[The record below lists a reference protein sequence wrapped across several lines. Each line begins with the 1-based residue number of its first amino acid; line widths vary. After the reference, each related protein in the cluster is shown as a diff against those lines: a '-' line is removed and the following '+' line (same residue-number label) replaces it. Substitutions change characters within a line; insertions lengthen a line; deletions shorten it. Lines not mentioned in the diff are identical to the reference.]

1 MLIMKSKKNKVKNV
15 LPQTIK
21 ISSLVTSNGFRI
33 GFGKNKKYGV
43 KYQSKIFSSLSP
55 AQAKILADNF
65 VYARTRQ
72 LTFRL
77 DSGLAYDFSKP
88 LMAAFTDYG
97 INTDLGKIADLNK
110 LSTKALLADFK
121 KAKISFNL
129 AKKSAY
135 LAPLKRSQSN
145 QFILAMSFGKD
156 SLLSYGLA
164 RELGLNL
171 HLVFVKEMENLNSEE
186 ARHKNQIIKEF
197 TKQEKL
203 KLDYLYDN
211 ADEIFLAKE
220 LSKDIHEFDNT
231 NGMLAF
237 MLELLPLAYYH
248 RAKYVILGNEANF
261 MDSFINHDGHRAY
274 PSFDQSIVYAKKHN
288 QHLARLTKNNLQS
301 VSLVE
306 PIYNLAE
313 MHLLYHCYPDLLK
326 FVMSCSP
333 EKPNSERWCYDC
345 PMCAKAFL
353 YSWAVGGDPKL
364 IKFSKDFF
372 AQEYQG
378 LYPLFAKK
386 ITRAYEKPKAVRD
399 EQLLAF
405 LLAYQNGAQG
415 YLIDL
420 FVRDYL
426 SEAKKRA
433 KSLRAKFFGIH
444 PSTTIPTEF
453 KTKLLNIYKQELKG
467 LL

>member
-1 MLIMKSKKNKVKNV
+1 MKSKKNKVKNV

-43 KYQSKIFSSLSP
+43 KYQSKIFSNLSL
-55 AQAKILADNF
+55 AQQKILADNF

-72 LTFRL
+72 LTFL
-77 DSGLAYDFSKP
+77 LESGLAYDFNKP
-88 LMAAFTDYG
+88 LMADFADYG
-97 INTDLGKIADLNK
+97 INTDLGKIADLNN
-110 LSTKALLADFK
+110 LSTKGLITAFK
-121 KAKISFNL
+121 KAKISFNK
-129 AKKSAY
+129 AKTKSY
-135 LAPLKRSQSN
+135 LVPKKANSAK

-156 SLLSYGLA
+156 SLLSYALA
-164 RELGLNL
+164 RELGLKCQ
-171 HLVFVKEMENLNSEE
+171 LVFVKEMENLNSEE

-197 TKQEKL
+197 TKQENL

-220 LSKDIHEFDNT
+220 LTKDIHEFDNT

-261 MDSFINHDGHRAY
+261 MDSFINHDGNLAY

-288 QHLARLTKNNLQS
+288 QHLAKFTKNNLQS

-313 MHLLYHCYPDLLK
+313 MYLLYHRYPDLLK

-333 EKPNSERWCYDC
+333 EKPDSERWCYDC

-353 YSWAVGGDPKL
+353 YSVAVGGDPKS
-364 IKFSKDFF
+364 IKFTKDFF
-372 AQEYQG
+372 AQEYQA
-378 LYPLFAKK
+378 LYPLFAKEIK
-386 ITRAYEKPKAVRD
+386 RAYEKPQAVRD

-420 FVRDYL
+420 FVKNYL
-426 SEAKKRA
+426 KEAKKRE
-433 KSLRAKFFGIH
+433 KVLRAKFFGIH